1 MIAKLRLLEQ
11 VVTAQHVWRIGV
23 SSRWFSVGNCIM
35 LSSPSF
41 AAFTCCQRASTPH
54 SVAMGAI
61 MREASIEAATTEP
74 VVSVPSITIGAPT
87 TITAA

>member
-1 MIAKLRLLEQ
+1 
-11 VVTAQHVWRIGV
+11 
-23 SSRWFSVGNCIM
+23 M

-41 AAFTCCQRASTPH
+41 AALTCCQRASTPH
-54 SVAMGAI
+54 RVAIGAI

-87 TITAA
+87 TITPA